1 MPAAALI
8 LLALA
13 GCTAAPQPEP
23 SPTPTQPFA
32 LAIDPADVLDALG
45 PLPPD
50 EPPSAE
56 RMAAFRQT
64 LSDVAWNAISSSY
77 PDAERYTGP
86 ATYLPDAQVNTAVEN
101 CVAQQGLALPEGGTS
116 DEALVKAS
124 SLARYVCAQQFV
136 VERGPGLSERQVAY
150 LYDYQTEFVLPCYS
164 EKGYPVLTPPI
175 ARAEYVA
182 KWPFQYWSPEPSR
195 IDAMGVEYDQL
206 NLMCPA
212 VPEEWD

>member
-1 MPAAALI
+1 MPVAALV

-32 LAIDPADVLDALG
+32 LAIDPDVVLDALG

-56 RMAAFRQT
+56 RMAGFRQT
-64 LSDVAWNAISSSY
+64 LSDMAWNAISSSY
-77 PDAERYTGP
+77 PDAVRYTGP
-86 ATYLPDAQVNTAVEN
+86 ATYLPDAQVNSAVED

-124 SLARYVCAQQFV
+124 SLARYVCTQQFV